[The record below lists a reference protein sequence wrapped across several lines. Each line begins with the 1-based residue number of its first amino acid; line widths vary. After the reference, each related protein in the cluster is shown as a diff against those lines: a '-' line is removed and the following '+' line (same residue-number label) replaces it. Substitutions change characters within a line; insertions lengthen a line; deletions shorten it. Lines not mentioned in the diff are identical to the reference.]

1 MGLEAL
7 LVEQQERR
15 FELRPPQQRAMPDSP
30 RVKNLGLERREEDS
44 PDKRLHERAT
54 DVRSNIGI
62 EESLDPVETCT
73 RAREEL
79 GLCVCHAAPALI
91 IVAARSPPSS
101 PAGRTPGA

>member
-1 MGLEAL
+1 
-7 LVEQQERR
+7 
-15 FELRPPQQRAMPDSP
+15 MPDSP
-30 RVKNLGLERREEDS
+30 RVRNRGLERREQDS

-79 GLCVCHAAPALI
+79 GLCVCHAAPALM
-91 IVAARSPPSS
+91 VAAARSRLQPYLNVG
-101 PAGRTPGA
+101 ATPVPEMCVAQA

>member
-1 MGLEAL
+1 
-7 LVEQQERR
+7 
-15 FELRPPQQRAMPDSP
+15 MPDSP
-30 RVKNLGLERREEDS
+30 RVAARA
-44 PDKRLHERAT
+44 LHERAT

-91 IVAARSPPSS
+91 IVAARSPPSP

>member
-1 MGLEAL
+1 
-7 LVEQQERR
+7 
-15 FELRPPQQRAMPDSP
+15 MPDSP
-30 RVKNLGLERREEDS
+30 RIRNHGLERREQDS

-79 GLCVCHAAPALI
+79 GLCVCHAAPALM
-91 IVAARSPPSS
+91 VAARPLAPFAPELPYLRS
-101 PAGRTPGA
+101 TPGPLDVCVAQA

>member
-1 MGLEAL
+1 
-7 LVEQQERR
+7 
-15 FELRPPQQRAMPDSP
+15 MPDSP
-30 RVKNLGLERREEDS
+30 RVRTQRREVTQRREEDS

-91 IVAARSPPSS
+91 IVALARPLRPL
-101 PAGRTPGA
+101 PVAPRVPEMCVAQA